1 MALMTTVLTLLVVVY
16 DRHWSVSELDVNNFF
31 LNGELNFKAGLHSM
45 TKKSMMR
52 ILFYKNK
59 TSINAL

>member
-1 MALMTTVLTLLVVVY
+1 MALMTTVLTLPVVVY
-16 DRHWSVSELDVNNFF
+16 DHHWSVSELDVNNIF
-31 LNGELNFKAGLHSM
+31 LNGGLNFKAGLHSM

-52 ILFYKNK
+52 ILFYKKK